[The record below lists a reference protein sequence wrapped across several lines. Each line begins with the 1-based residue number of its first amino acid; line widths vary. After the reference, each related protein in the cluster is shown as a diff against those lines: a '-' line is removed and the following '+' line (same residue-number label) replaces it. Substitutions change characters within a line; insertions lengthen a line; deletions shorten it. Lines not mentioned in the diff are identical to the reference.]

1 MKQAIDFLGSS
12 LKDIRQF
19 PADVMTDC
27 GFQIYRLPMGEAALD
42 VKPMAS
48 IGKGVE
54 EIRLKDRDGIYRVIY
69 VARYEEAVMPL
80 IR

>member
-1 MKQAIDFLGSS
+1 
-12 LKDIRQF
+12 
-19 PADVMTDC
+19 
-27 GFQIYRLPMGEAALD
+27 MGEAASD

-69 VARYEEAVMPL
+69 VVRYEEAVMPL